1 MNCEQE
7 VMSGVS
13 KRKSSKRRW
22 DYLAVAILTIIWVT
36 ISLHIIS
43 LSDTGYLTSSYENYI
58 HFYLGNFSTT
68 TNTNNDIDTIIPFVV
83 LNDTMHQLNLA
94 TPRQAQ
100 HTITIGASL
109 SHMNGYQF
117 EHCEVTCIHTSNDA
131 SEYDGSFASS
141 DPKRGITHTMES
153 ITNYPSHSY
162 AASKSTHRIVMNTQQ
177 ISDIP
182 MNYNN
187 WEYDYLRPV
196 QFDYYNKPEP
206 SLASAF
212 ISNCGAQSFR
222 LRAIEALRSYNI
234 TIEQYGQCDRTK
246 EPSGG
251 DNKVNTIA
259 RHLFYLA
266 FENSVSLP
274 SSFLY
279 SFKGKYFDYCLIIS
293 LIESRRRRTTL
304 LRNSSKPTRL
314 GQYQ

>member
-1 MNCEQE
+1 M
-7 VMSGVS
+7 
-13 KRKSSKRRW
+13 
-22 DYLAVAILTIIWVT
+22 AAILTIIWVT

-43 LSDTGYLTSSYENYI
+43 LSDNGYLTSSYENYI
-58 HFYLGNFSTT
+58 HFNLGNFSTT
-68 TNTNNDIDTIIPFVV
+68 TTTNNDIDIIPSSV
-83 LNDTMHQLNLA
+83 LNVTMHQLKLA
-94 TPRQAQ
+94 TPKQEK

-117 EHCEVTCIHTSNDA
+117 EHCEVNCIHTSNDA
-131 SEYDGSFASS
+131 SEYDGSFTSS

-153 ITNYPSHSY
+153 ITNNPSRSY

-196 QFDYYNKPEP
+196 LYDYYNRPERA
-206 SLASAF
+206 LASAY

-222 LRAIEALRSYNI
+222 LRAIEALRSYNV

-246 EPSGG
+246 EGG
-251 DNKVNTIA
+251 DDKVNTIA

-266 FENSVSLP
+266 FENSVSIYFF
-274 SSFLY
+274 FLY
-279 SFKGKYFDYCLIIS
+279 SFKIDYC
-293 LIESRRRRTTL
+293 
-304 LRNSSKPTRL
+304 
-314 GQYQ
+314 